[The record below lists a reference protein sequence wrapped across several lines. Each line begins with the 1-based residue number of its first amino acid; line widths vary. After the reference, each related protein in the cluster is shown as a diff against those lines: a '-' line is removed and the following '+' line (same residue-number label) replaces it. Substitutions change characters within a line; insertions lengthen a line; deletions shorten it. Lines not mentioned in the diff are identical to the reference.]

1 MNLLPTKNEILL
13 QLSEIFRMASRSA
26 KRRIFQNPKTS
37 RVAYSMSTKMLF
49 GLLLTADSP
58 LQFWAITR
66 YNLNHFT
73 GWASSWT
80 DSCWYLHSRHL
91 CIVCKIPPQIRFQTV
106 QIFHYLSDSMKRYQ
120 TNQIDIFINQI
131 KNKKGSNV
139 NMKVIFTVMNEKWDE
154 WRKFSF
160 MYSISFEVIIK
171 RRNKWVN
178 TWIENK
184 FRIARQER

>member
-1 MNLLPTKNEILL
+1 M
-13 QLSEIFRMASRSA
+13 
-26 KRRIFQNPKTS
+26 
-37 RVAYSMSTKMLF
+37 
-49 GLLLTADSP
+49 
-58 LQFWAITR
+58 
-66 YNLNHFT
+66 
-73 GWASSWT
+73 
-80 DSCWYLHSRHL
+80 
-91 CIVCKIPPQIRFQTV
+91 
-106 QIFHYLSDSMKRYQ
+106 
-120 TNQIDIFINQI
+120 
-131 KNKKGSNV
+131 KKGSNV